1 MGTVLSTVAANPCSV
16 LSLFPS
22 VTLWYCVVM
31 RLTLREWLGALT
43 RRDALLGK
51 SVEAE
56 ATCLSPVA
64 CYCGGMVNGVV
75 LSLIHW
81 SNAPVTPDLVR
92 RGSSSDSLGQGRADN
107 VLVAVR

>member
-1 MGTVLSTVAANPCSV
+1 MGLCVRVGVCVLPLEMAPVTPFIVEGGTGVIHVFTMRRAEVA
-16 LSLFPS
+16 
-22 VTLWYCVVM
+22 
-31 RLTLREWLGALT
+31 
-43 RRDALLGK
+43 
-51 SVEAE
+51 
-56 ATCLSPVA
+56 CLSPVA

-92 RGSSSDSLGQGRADN
+92 RGSPSDSLGQGMADD